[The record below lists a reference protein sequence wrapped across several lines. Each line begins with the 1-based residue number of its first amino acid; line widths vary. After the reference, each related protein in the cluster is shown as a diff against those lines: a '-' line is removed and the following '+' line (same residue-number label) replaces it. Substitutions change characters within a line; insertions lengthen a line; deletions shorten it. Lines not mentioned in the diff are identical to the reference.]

1 MNSVL
6 ITDVTLRDGLQIVP
20 RWVPTP
26 DKLRMAQALPA
37 AGVRKIE
44 LTSFTSPKAIPALAD
59 ADELARRITRDPAV
73 CYTALVPNLRGAQ
86 RALAAGMDELNVV
99 LSASEAHNQANLRM
113 SIAQSLAQLEQVLEA
128 AGATPVNVSL
138 STAFGCPF
146 TGAVAPAHVIALMQQ
161 VHGLGANSISL
172 CDTTGMGSPADAAR
186 LTQAALA
193 LYGEQ
198 GVTGHFHDTRGLA
211 LANAWAAY
219 REGARRFDAALAGLG
234 GCPYAPGASGNA
246 SLEDMAHMFEISGVS
261 TGLKLEALQPLAV
274 EITALTQEPM
284 QSRLHKAGPAYALKV
299 CPS

>member
-1 MNSVL
+1 MNAVL

-26 DKLRMAQALPA
+26 DKLRFAQALPPC
-37 AGVRKIE
+37 GVRKIE

-59 ADELARRITRDPAV
+59 ADELARLTRRDPAV
-73 CYTALVPNLRGAQ
+73 CYTALVPNLRGCE
-86 RALAAGMDELNVV
+86 RALAAGMDELNFVF
-99 LSASEAHNQANLRM
+99 SASEAHNQANLRM
-113 SIAQSLAQLEQVLEA
+113 GVTQSLAQLEQVLRA
-128 AGATPVNVSL
+128 AGHTPVNVSL

-146 TGAVAPAHVIALMQQ
+146 TGAVAPARVIELMQEVQ
-161 VHGLGANSISL
+161 RLGARSVSL
-172 CDTTGMGSPADAAR
+172 CDTTGMASPADVER

-246 SLEDMAHMFEISGVS
+246 SLEDMAHMFQISGVD
-261 TGLKLEALQPLAV
+261 TGLDLEALQPLAE
-274 EITALTQEPM
+274 EIAVLTQEPM
-284 QSRLHKAGPAYALKV
+284 QSRLHKAGPAYALRV
-299 CPS
+299 CQP

>member
-1 MNSVL
+1 MNAVL

-26 DKLRMAQALPA
+26 DKLRFAQALPPC
-37 AGVRKIE
+37 GVRKIE

-59 ADELARRITRDPAV
+59 ADELARLTRRDPAV
-73 CYTALVPNLRGAQ
+73 CYTALVPNLRGCE
-86 RALAAGMDELNVV
+86 RALAAGMDELNFVF
-99 LSASEAHNQANLRM
+99 SASEAHNQANLRM
-113 SIAQSLAQLEQVLEA
+113 GVTQSLAQLEQVLRA
-128 AGATPVNVSL
+128 AGHTPVNVSL

-146 TGAVAPAHVIALMQQ
+146 TGAVAPARVIELMQEVQ
-161 VHGLGANSISL
+161 RLGARSVSL
-172 CDTTGMGSPADAAR
+172 CDTTGMASPADVER

-246 SLEDMAHMFEISGVS
+246 SLEDMAHMFQISGVD
-261 TGLKLEALQPLAV
+261 TGLDLEALQPLAE
-274 EITALTQEPM
+274 EIAVLTQEPM

-299 CPS
+299 CQP

>member
-1 MNSVL
+1 MNAVL

-26 DKLRMAQALPA
+26 DKLRFAQALPPC
-37 AGVRKIE
+37 GVRKIE

-59 ADELARRITRDPAV
+59 ADELARLTRRDPAV
-73 CYTALVPNLRGAQ
+73 CYTALVPNLRGCE
-86 RALAAGMDELNVV
+86 RALAAGMDELNFVF
-99 LSASEAHNQANLRM
+99 SASEAHNQANLRM
-113 SIAQSLAQLEQVLEA
+113 GVTQSLAQLEQVLRA
-128 AGATPVNVSL
+128 AGHTPVNVSL

-146 TGAVAPAHVIALMQQ
+146 TGAVAPARVIELMQEVQ
-161 VHGLGANSISL
+161 RLGARSVSL
-172 CDTTGMGSPADAAR
+172 CDTTGMASPADVER

-246 SLEDMAHMFEISGVS
+246 CLEDMAHMFQISGVD
-261 TGLKLEALQPLAV
+261 TGLDLEALQPLAE
-274 EITALTQEPM
+274 EIAVLTQEPM

-299 CPS
+299 CQP

>member
-1 MNSVL
+1 MSTVL

-26 DKLRMAQALPA
+26 DKLRIAQGLPQC
-37 AGVRKIE
+37 GVRKIE
-44 LTSFTSPKAIPALAD
+44 LTSFTSPKAIPSLAD
-59 ADELARRITRDPAV
+59 ADELASLTTRDPQV

-86 RALAAGMDELNVV
+86 RALAANMNELNFVF
-99 LSASEAHNQANLRM
+99 SASEAHNQANLRM
-113 SIAQSLAQLEQVLEA
+113 NIAQSLAQLEQVLEA
-128 AGATPVNVSL
+128 AEKTPVNVSL

-146 TGAVAPAHVIALMQQ
+146 TGAVAPAHVIALKQEVQRM
-161 VHGLGANSISL
+161 GASSISL
-172 CDTTGMGSPADAAR
+172 CDTTGMGSPVDVER
-186 LTQAALA
+186 LTQAALS

-219 REGARRFDAALAGLG
+219 REGGRRFDAALAGLG

-246 SLEDMAHMFEISGVS
+246 SLEDLAHMFQISCVE
-261 TGLKLEALQPLAV
+261 TGLNLEALQPLAE
-274 EITALTQEPM
+274 EIATLTQEPI

-299 CPS
+299 CQP

>member
-1 MNSVL
+1 MNAVL

-26 DKLRMAQALPA
+26 DKLRFAQALPPC
-37 AGVRKIE
+37 GVRKIE

-59 ADELARRITRDPAV
+59 ADELAHLTRRDPAV
-73 CYTALVPNLRGAQ
+73 CYTALVPNLRGCE
-86 RALAAGMDELNVV
+86 RALAAGMDELNFVF
-99 LSASEAHNQANLRM
+99 SASEAHNQANLRM
-113 SIAQSLAQLEQVLEA
+113 GVTQSLAQLEQVLRA
-128 AGATPVNVSL
+128 AGHTPVNVSL

-146 TGAVAPAHVIALMQQ
+146 TGAVAPARVIELMQEVQ
-161 VHGLGANSISL
+161 RLGARSVSL
-172 CDTTGMGSPADAAR
+172 CDTTGMASPADVER

-246 SLEDMAHMFEISGVS
+246 SLEDMAHMFQISGVD
-261 TGLKLEALQPLAV
+261 TGLDLEALQPLAE
-274 EITALTQEPM
+274 EIAVLTQEPM

-299 CPS
+299 CQP